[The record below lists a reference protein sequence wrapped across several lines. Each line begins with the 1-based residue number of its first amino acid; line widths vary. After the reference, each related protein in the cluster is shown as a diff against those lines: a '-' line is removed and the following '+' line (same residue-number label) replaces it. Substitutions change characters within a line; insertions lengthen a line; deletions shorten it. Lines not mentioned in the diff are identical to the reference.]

1 MLALARL
8 RLFPGR
14 SPSADG
20 VWRAKKGEVL
30 SKIFA
35 LPWPP
40 PCCLPPVTSACCQ
53 CLRWSAWGPCA
64 AFSPSALSRGARAWR
79 RCGSLSSIPG
89 TPSVLRVLLR
99 LLMRCCLH
107 PTARCTPLCCGTHGC
122 KTSTPV
128 PSANA
133 LLSHSAQSVSHP
145 CASVRRAGAWPLLMA
160 SLTNRGTRQSER
172 ATRVMACTTRRPKYI
187 QGGRRAASQRRC
199 LPPPSGGHSP
209 SQAVC

>member
-1 MLALARL
+1 MAPPTPPPRGEKGGRGERGAVLALARL

-107 PTARCTPLCCGTHGC
+107 PTALVPAAGTALVFGCCRG
-122 KTSTPV
+122 S
-128 PSANA
+128 
-133 LLSHSAQSVSHP
+133 
-145 CASVRRAGAWPLLMA
+145 RRARH
-160 SLTNRGTRQSER
+160 LTTALG
-172 ATRVMACTTRRPKYI
+172 
-187 QGGRRAASQRRC
+187 C
-199 LPPPSGGHSP
+199 LPE
-209 SQAVC
+209 QCQW